1 MHYRNSREFA
11 AALDR
16 EDSLAKYRDL
26 FRFPPERNGRSPVY
40 LCGNSLGLQPRSTR
54 KFVCDELENW
64 ANYAVEG
71 HFHPDTRWISYPG
84 RAKAGFAELTG
95 AKPLEVV
102 AMNTL
107 TVNLHVLMASFYK
120 PDSKRYKIVI
130 ESQAFPSDRYAVAS
144 QLRMHNYD
152 PDDAL
157 IEWSPRD
164 GETQLRTEDLA
175 TLLSQH
181 GDRVAL
187 ILLPGVQYY
196 TGQLLDMAAICALGR
211 KTGCAVGL
219 DLAHAIGNVELRLHE
234 WSPDFAAWC
243 TYKYLNSGPGAIGG
257 AFIHEKHFTN
267 ENLDQLQGW
276 WGHDEAT
283 RFEMAKT
290 FTPAKGAD
298 LWQMSTPP
306 LLAIAPIIA
315 SLEIFENAGLAA
327 IFKKRGQ
334 LTGFL
339 SWLIEQ
345 RFRGRIDSIT
355 PQDAR
360 GSQLSLIVVDRRV
373 DAKALFDRLCELN
386 VTGDWREPDVI
397 RVAPAPLYNS
407 YTDVFDFVERLQE
420 AFDTL

>member
-1 MHYRNSREFA
+1 MQYQDQREFA
-11 AALDR
+11 EAEDQA
-16 EDSLAKYRDL
+16 DSLAGYRDL

-40 LCGNSLGLQPRSTR
+40 LCGNSLGLQPKSTA
-54 KFVCDELENW
+54 KFVGDELENW

-71 HFHPDTRWISYPG
+71 HFHPDTRWISYPS
-84 RAKAGFAELTG
+84 RAKAGFADLTG

-144 QLRMHNYD
+144 QIRLHKYD

-164 GETQLRTEDLA
+164 GETRLRTEDLESLLA
-175 TLLSQH
+175 TH
-181 GDRVAL
+181 GDSIAL

-196 TGQLLDMAAICALGR
+196 SGQVLDMAAICALGR
-211 KTGCAVGL
+211 KAGCTVGL
-219 DLAHAIGNVELRLHE
+219 DLAHAIGNVELKLHE
-234 WSPDFAAWC
+234 WSPDFAVWC

-257 AFIHEKHFTN
+257 AFVHEKHFANDT
-267 ENLDQLQGW
+267 LDQLQGW

-315 SLEIFENAGLAA
+315 SLEIFKKAGSAA
-327 IFKKRGQ
+327 IFEKRRR

-339 SWLIEQ
+339 SWLIDK
-345 RFRGRIDSIT
+345 RFSGRIDSIT
-355 PQDAR
+355 PRDAR
-360 GSQLSLIVVDRRV
+360 GSQLSLTVIGQGV
-373 DAKALFDRLCELN
+373 DARALFDRLCELN

-407 YTDVFDFVERLQE
+407 YKDVFDFVERLQE
-420 AFDTL
+420 AFDNA

>member
-1 MHYRNSREFA
+1 
-11 AALDR
+11 
-16 EDSLAKYRDL
+16 
-26 FRFPPERNGRSPVY
+26 
-40 LCGNSLGLQPRSTR
+40 
-54 KFVCDELENW
+54 
-64 ANYAVEG
+64 
-71 HFHPDTRWISYPG
+71 
-84 RAKAGFAELTG
+84 
-95 AKPLEVV
+95 
-102 AMNTL
+102 MNTL

-144 QLRMHNYD
+144 QIRLHKYD

-164 GETQLRTEDLA
+164 GETRLRTEDLESLLA
-175 TLLSQH
+175 TH
-181 GDRVAL
+181 GDSIAL

-196 TGQLLDMAAICALGR
+196 SGQVLDMAAICALGR
-211 KTGCAVGL
+211 KAGCTVGL
-219 DLAHAIGNVELRLHE
+219 DLAHAIGNVELKLHE
-234 WSPDFAAWC
+234 WSPDFAVWC

-257 AFIHEKHFTN
+257 AFVHEKHFANDT
-267 ENLDQLQGW
+267 LDQLQGW

-315 SLEIFENAGLAA
+315 SLEIFKKAGSAA
-327 IFKKRGQ
+327 IFEKRRR

-339 SWLIEQ
+339 SWLIDK
-345 RFRGRIDSIT
+345 RFSGRIDSIT
-355 PQDAR
+355 PRDAR
-360 GSQLSLIVVDRRV
+360 GSQLSLTVIGQGV
-373 DAKALFDRLCELN
+373 DARALFDRLCELN

-407 YTDVFDFVERLQE
+407 YKDVFDFVERLQE
-420 AFDTL
+420 AFDNA